1 MIWVILLACIGL
13 IMLGAWLLDKLSYDL
28 EWLGGGTVILGI
40 FGSVATFIAAVVL
53 IVCCSNTTVIDEK
66 IAMYTEENT
75 KIEQQMADAVEAY
88 QKHETDVFTNVKSES
103 AVTLVSMY
111 PELKSDTLVQSQL
124 EVYVANSEMIKVLKV
139 DKISAGIY
147 RWWLYF
153 GR

>member
-1 MIWVILLACIGL
+1 MIWVILIVCIGL
-13 IMLGAWLLDKLSYDL
+13 FVLGVYLLEDKCMDILRAGFMFV
-28 EWLGGGTVILGI
+28 GGGCGLI
-40 FGSVATFIAAVVL
+40 AFIAAVVL

-88 QKHETDVFTNVKSES
+88 QNHETDVFTNVKSES

-111 PELKSDTLVQSQL
+111 PELKSDTLVQAQL
-124 EVYVANSEMIKVLKV
+124 DVYVANNDKIKALKV

>member
-1 MIWVILLACIGL
+1 MIWVILIACIGL
-13 IMLGAWLLDKLSYDL
+13 FVLGVYLLEDKCMDILGAGFMFV
-28 EWLGGGTVILGI
+28 GGGGGLI
-40 FGSVATFIAAVVL
+40 AFIAAVVL

-66 IAMYTEENT
+66 IAMYAEENT
-75 KIEQQMADAVEAY
+75 KIEQQMADAVAAY

>member
-1 MIWVILLACIGL
+1 MIWVILLACIGIFVLGVWL
-13 IMLGAWLLDKLSYDL
+13 IKEHDMDFLGVVAMFI
-28 EWLGGGTVILGI
+28 GGGGGL
-40 FGSVATFIAAVVL
+40 AAFIAAVVL

-75 KIEQQMADAVEAY
+75 KIEQQMADAVAAY

-124 EVYVANSEMIKVLKV
+124 EVYVANSERIKALKV

>member
-1 MIWVILLACIGL
+1 MIWVILIVCIGL
-13 IMLGAWLLDKLSYDL
+13 LVLGAWLIEEHSMD
-28 EWLGGGTVILGI
+28 WLGLG
-40 FGSVATFIAAVVL
+40 AIAIGVLGAVGAFVTAVVL
-53 IVCCSNTTVIDEK
+53 IVCCSNNSVIDEK

-75 KIEQQMADAVEAY
+75 KIEQQMADAVAAY

-111 PELKSDTLVQSQL
+111 PELKSDTLVQAQL
-124 EVYVANSEMIKVLKV
+124 EVYVANNDRIKALKV